1 MLLNGKKNI
10 IILIFD
16 TMNYHYIDF
25 DTKMC
30 VVLRKN
36 INFCLVKNV
45 LFVYLENSVSPG
57 LIFIL

>member
-36 INFCLVKNV
+36 INFCLVYIV
-45 LFVYLENSVSPG
+45 LCVYLENSVVPN
-57 LIFIL
+57 